1 GLAHLSAHAVPAP
14 LPPSPPRPAAPYGAA
29 TGHDRWYGRYLAS
42 TGPYMI
48 EGSDKLDLDAS
59 PADQQPIA
67 GFVPARSLTLVR
79 NPSWNRST
87 DSLRPALADRI
98 ELRIGGDADRNA
110 SALDRGKVDLVV
122 ATGLRPP
129 VQQIARYQGSSALGR
144 IDVRPQDD
152 VRTAAIMNLAVPPF
166 DDLRVRKAVSYA
178 IDKRRLLAIG
188 GGPIAGQI
196 VGHVGLDSAEQNL
209 LLGYDPYR
217 SAGERCSVALARG
230 EMRRSRYDGNHDG
243 VCDAAVCR
251 GGLALSRNGPVP
263 HH

>member
-1 GLAHLSAHAVPAP
+1 GV
-14 LPPSPPRPAAPYGAA
+14 G
-29 TGHDRWYGRYLAS
+29 TG
-42 TGPYMI
+42 
-48 EGSDKLDLDAS
+48 GSE
-59 PADQQPIA
+59 A
-67 GFVPARSLTLVR
+67 G
-79 NPSWNRST
+79 
-87 DSLRPALADRI
+87 
-98 ELRIGGDADRNA
+98 NA
-110 SALDRGKVDLVV
+110 SAWGRAKAAPGL
-122 ATGLRPP
+122 ATGRRPP

-217 SAGERCSVALARG
+217 SAGERGSVALARG
-230 EMRRSRYDGNHDG
+230 EMRRSRYDGNLEG

-251 GGLALSRNGPVP
+251 GVLALSRNGPVAEQAAATIKRDLIKIGIQLRVRP
-263 HH
+263 LPAPAIFNAPADPRKHIP